1 MSTPATA
8 DIVDI
13 YSCRLRELGDPE
25 FMTRWAA
32 LRSSLF
38 FVARDQPEYTD
49 IKRQYETAAV
59 EFRRRINGGLAIAR
73 PNQ

>member
-1 MSTPATA
+1 
-8 DIVDI
+8 
-13 YSCRLRELGDPE
+13 
-25 FMTRWAA
+25 MTWWAA

-38 FVARDQPEYTD
+38 FVARDQPEHPE

>member
-1 MSTPATA
+1 MSTHAIA

-13 YSCRLRELGDPE
+13 YSGRLRELGDPE
-25 FMTRWAA
+25 FMTWWAA

-38 FVARDQPEYTD
+38 HIARDQPEYPE

-59 EFRRRINGGLAIAR
+59 EFRRRINGGLAIEK
-73 PNQ
+73 PNH